1 MSRAAEQDP
10 LTHRIIGAAMSVHSD
25 LGPGLLESVYQNALC
40 VELQEQGMRFSAE
53 QPVDVVY
60 RGRQVGRL
68 YADII
73 VEGRVT
79 LELKS
84 VEELAPI
91 HTAQLITYLKATGLR
106 TGLLINFN
114 VRHLRDGIKRLAN

>member
-1 MSRAAEQDP
+1 
-10 LTHRIIGAAMSVHSD
+10 MSVHSA

-40 VELQEQGMRFSAE
+40 VELQEQGMRYSAE
-53 QPVDVVY
+53 QAVEVVY
-60 RGRQVGRL
+60 RGRHVGHL

-73 VEGRVT
+73 VEEQVI
-79 LELKS
+79 LELKA
-84 VEELAPI
+84 VEQLAPI

>member
-1 MSRAAEQDP
+1 MSHLAEQDP
-10 LTHRIIGAAMSVHSD
+10 LTHRIIGAAMSVHSE
-25 LGPGLLESVYQNALC
+25 LGPGPLESVYKNALC
-40 VELQEQGMRFSAE
+40 VELQEQGMRYNAE

-60 RGRQVGRL
+60 RGRHVGHL

-73 VEGRVT
+73 VEKRVI

-84 VEELAPI
+84 VDNLAPI

-114 VRHLRDGIKRLAN
+114 VRHLRDGIKRVAN

>member
-1 MSRAAEQDP
+1 MNRVAEQDP
-10 LTHRIIGAAMSVHSD
+10 LTYRIIAAAMSVHSD

-40 VELQEQGMRFSAE
+40 VELQEQGMRYRAE

-60 RGRQVGRL
+60 RGQHVGHL
-68 YADII
+68 YADVI
-73 VEGRVT
+73 VEERVI

-84 VEELAPI
+84 VEKLAPI
-91 HTAQLITYLKATGLR
+91 HTAQLITYLKATGLK

>member
-1 MSRAAEQDP
+1 MR
-10 LTHRIIGAAMSVHSD
+10 VHSD

-40 VELQEQGMRFSAE
+40 VELQEQGMRFRAE
-53 QPVDVVY
+53 QPVDVIY
-60 RGRQVGRL
+60 RGRHVGHL

-73 VEGRVT
+73 VEGRVI

-84 VEELAPI
+84 VENLAPI
-91 HTAQLITYLKATGLR
+91 HSAQLITYLKATGLR

-114 VRHLRDGIKRLAN
+114 VRHLRDGIKRVAN